1 MKPGVKQTEAG
12 AIPQDWDLCTFGRL
26 FAEPSRNGIYK
37 PSEYQGRGMRI
48 VNMGEMFGFEF
59 ISNQEMSRVSLTTRE
74 YSAFGLQDGD
84 LLFGRRSVVPSGA
97 GKCSLVVLPSE
108 PITFESSIIRVR
120 LDKKCS
126 LPLFYYYFFASSAG
140 RSLVGSIVSGTN
152 VKGIRATE
160 LRELNVPILSFPEQ
174 EAIASALGD
183 ADALIESLERL
194 IAKKRDVKQGA
205 MQELLT
211 ARRRLPGFTGKWE
224 TKRLGE
230 IGVFLKGSGVK
241 KDEAQDGTLPCIR
254 YGEIYTTHEYIVR
267 TFCSWISHSVA
278 LTATRLQS
286 GDILFAG
293 SGETKEEIGK
303 CAAFVG
309 SEEAYAGGD
318 IVILR
323 PFNSDSCFLGYYL
336 NSVPINKQ
344 KASMGQ
350 GDAIVHIGT
359 QSLASIAVV
368 LPSPTEQTAIAAVL
382 SDMDAELAALEAKL
396 SKARAIK
403 QGMMQELLTGR
414 IRLK

>member
-194 IAKKRDVKQGA
+194 VAKKRDVKQGA

-224 TKRLGE
+224 LHQLGE
-230 IGVFLKGSGVK
+230 IAAFFKGRGLSKSALDPFG
-241 KDEAQDGTLPCIR
+241 ETPCIH
-254 YGEIYTTHEYIVR
+254 YGELFTQYPETIQR
-267 TFCSWISHSVA
+267 TISRTNSLEPSFRSMGYDVLMPTSDVTPRGLA
-278 LTATRLQS
+278 KASCITIDGVILG
-286 GDILFAG
+286 GDILVIRPDSTQVFGPFLSYVIRREASQVLQLVTGTTVFHLYPSDMKKFA
-293 SGETKEEIGK
+293 
-303 CAAFVG
+303 
-309 SEEAYAGGD
+309 
-318 IVILR
+318 
-323 PFNSDSCFLGYYL
+323 FLL
-336 NSVPINKQ
+336 PPLAEQ
-344 KASMGQ
+344 KA
-350 GDAIVHIGT
+350 IVAT
-359 QSLASIAVV
+359 
-368 LPSPTEQTAIAAVL
+368 L
-382 SDMDAELAALEAKL
+382 SDLGAELEALEAKL
-396 SKARAIK
+396 SKAQAIK

>member
-1 MKPGVKQTEAG
+1 MKPGFKQTEVG
-12 AIPQDWDLCTFGRL
+12 VIPEDWGVQQMGRISSITTGRKDVN
-26 FAEPSRNGIYK
+26 EGNPNG
-37 PSEYQGRGMRI
+37 EYP
-48 VNMGEMFGFEF
+48 FFTC
-59 ISNQEMSRVSLTTRE
+59 SRVHTFSNSHSFDTEAILIAGNGDVGNLHYYRGPFEAYQRTYVVHNFSVHVRYLWHQLHYRLIESL
-74 YSAFGLQDGD
+74 GL
-84 LLFGRRSVVPSGA
+84 
-97 GKCSLVVLPSE
+97 GK
-108 PITFESSIIRVR
+108 IGSSIPYI
-120 LDKKCS
+120 KKEN
-126 LPLFYYYFFASSAG
+126 LTGF
-140 RSLVGSIVSGTN
+140 
-152 VKGIRATE
+152 
-160 LRELNVPILSFPEQ
+160 SFPLPPTLAEQ

-211 ARRRLPGFTGKWE
+211 ARRRLPGFNGKWE

-368 LPSPTEQTAIAAVL
+368 LPSPTEQTAIATVL

-396 SKARAIK
+396 AKARAIK